1 VSHSIAVIGGGING
15 AGIAWELTRKGYRV
29 SLFERGALGAATSSA
44 TTKLIHGGVR
54 YLEHFDFRLVY
65 ESLHER
71 AFLLENV
78 PELVHP
84 IEIILPVYN
93 DSPRPPRILGLGL
106 TLYDWLAGR
115 DNIAPHRP
123 VSIAEMVAAAPLRR
137 AGLVGGF
144 SYWDAQVDDHRLVQV
159 VGASA
164 RRDGAVV
171 REFTPVTTVMP
182 ADRKRR
188 WIVSVGAGDEQEFD
202 MVVNAVGPWMN
213 DLLSANHLPTRYRL
227 TLIRGSHLVLRR
239 RVSDTG
245 FLLQSTV
252 DRRIFF
258 VLPWK
263 GTTMVGT
270 TEVHH
275 TSSLDHIE
283 PSGAEIDYLMER
295 FNHYFETPIGSPDVE
310 RTFAGVRPLIGQA
323 GDPDFIT
330 REYRIE
336 TRGTMINVFGGK
348 MTTFLALARRVGDA
362 VDDAFGETHPAE
374 PPVFALESS

>member
-171 REFTPVTTVMP
+171 R
-182 ADRKRR
+182 
-188 WIVSVGAGDEQEFD
+188 
-202 MVVNAVGPWMN
+202 
-213 DLLSANHLPTRYRL
+213 
-227 TLIRGSHLVLRR
+227 
-239 RVSDTG
+239 
-245 FLLQSTV
+245 
-252 DRRIFF
+252 
-258 VLPWK
+258 
-263 GTTMVGT
+263 
-270 TEVHH
+270 
-275 TSSLDHIE
+275 
-283 PSGAEIDYLMER
+283 
-295 FNHYFETPIGSPDVE
+295 
-310 RTFAGVRPLIGQA
+310 
-323 GDPDFIT
+323 
-330 REYRIE
+330 
-336 TRGTMINVFGGK
+336 
-348 MTTFLALARRVGDA
+348 
-362 VDDAFGETHPAE
+362 
-374 PPVFALESS
+374 